1 MMVLKILWQLPQV
14 IVGGLVW
21 LFFKI
26 TNGVTNK
33 KRDFTDHAEISYKS
47 VKNWN
52 SGVSLSEFFIFI
64 GDIRATDNCVRH
76 ESGHAEQ
83 SEKLGWF
90 YLIIIGLPSISGN
103 IYDRVF
109 HKNWKVT
116 DRSKWYYNLPWE
128 KWADDI
134 SGVKR

>member
-1 MMVLKILWQLPQV
+1 MIVLKILWQLPQV

-26 TNGVTNK
+26 TNRVTNK

-64 GDIRATDNCVRH
+64 DFWEFKTSKIVMTSSIYTRSSWLCFNTFEGLQAFKDYARAESKSNNDHEKEEDICN
-76 ESGHAEQ
+76 E
-83 SEKLGWF
+83 F
-90 YLIIIGLPSISGN
+90 
-103 IYDRVF
+103 F
-109 HKNWKVT
+109 
-116 DRSKWYYNLPWE
+116 
-128 KWADDI
+128 
-134 SGVKR
+134 